1 MKKFRVLFIVMTI
14 IISAVA
20 VLGYGIYS
28 NFNYQAIIDPFIKLF
43 LSFVKFVELFIA
55 TPDFSFPNILYLA
68 AIVIG
73 PILSIIFA
81 ISQLRRKDFLG
92 FIIGLLAPLFFVYA
106 LVGLFIPY
114 YPNILPSGELSGA
127 RPYLEIF
134 LEDINNNLV
143 RAIIFGFVFGLT
155 ILVTFIIIITFLF
168 GRKFYKKTTGS
179 TPKNTKIVQSTA
191 TTTVTPAQ
199 PVPTVTPT
207 VQAQLQSS
215 APSAFVPPVL
225 PAQDQSL
232 SELIKLVLQEE
243 VSRSRSPFGT
253 PTPQVDASYIHRI
266 VREELAQFQM
276 HFMSRAEAQL
286 LVAQEIAA
294 LKAQLG
300 MK

>member
-1 MKKFRVLFIVMTI
+1 MKKFRILFIVMTI

-20 VLGYGIYS
+20 ILAYGIYS
-28 NFNYQAIIDPFIKLF
+28 SFNFQAIIDPFIKLF
-43 LSFVKFVELFIA
+43 LSFIKFVELFIA
-55 TPDFSFPNILYLA
+55 TPDFTFPNILYLS
-68 AIVIG
+68 AIVIA
-73 PILSIIFA
+73 LVLAIIFA

-92 FIIGLLAPLFFVYA
+92 FLLGLLSPIFFVYA

-114 YPNILPSGELSGA
+114 YPNILSSGDLSGA
-127 RPYLEIF
+127 RPYFEIF
-134 LEDINNNLV
+134 LEDINDNLV

-155 ILVTFIIIITFLF
+155 ILFTFIIIFTFLF
-168 GRKFYKKTTGS
+168 GRKYYKKATGS
-179 TPKNTKIVQSTA
+179 TPKPIKVSQPLSTTSTTPTQSL
-191 TTTVTPAQ
+191 
-199 PVPTVTPT
+199 PTVTPT
-207 VQAQLQSS
+207 IQTSQQ
-215 APSAFVPPVL
+215 PSAFVPPVL

-243 VSRSRSPFGT
+243 VSRSRSPFGP

-300 MK
+300 IK